1 MDKTIKKWGTIA
13 GAAAL
18 TFAFVD
24 AVWLEKY
31 FFEVNTFD
39 IGKKGSGKKVRLLL
53 LTDLHFRKRLYSR
66 HYKLANR
73 VNELK
78 PDLVLI
84 AGDVV
89 DETGTAAPV
98 IQFLRLLQYNI
109 PKVAIMG
116 NHDHKS
122 GVSLKAYREMYRSN
136 NCTLLMN
143 ESKCFTIAGERVMI
157 TGLDDF
163 IEGKASF
170 SQAVEGVGREENHL
184 LLIHSPKQQETV
196 LKQVKQMNQLRNDEE
211 KLNLQY
217 IFAGHNHG
225 GQIRIF
231 GFAPV
236 MPEKSGHYVNG
247 WYNAKS
253 PYLYVSK
260 GFGTSTLPFRF
271 GARAELTVFDL
282 GV

>member
-13 GAAAL
+13 GVAAL
-18 TFAFVD
+18 AIAFVD
-24 AVWLEKY
+24 AVWLEKH
-31 FFEVNTFD
+31 FFEVNTFN
-39 IGKKGSGKKVRLLL
+39 IGRRDSNKKVRLLL

-98 IQFLRLLQYNI
+98 IQFLRLLKYNI

-122 GVSLKAYREMYRSN
+122 EVSLRAYRGMYRSN

-143 ESKCFTIAGERVMI
+143 ESKCFTIRGERLMI

-170 SQAVEGVGREENHL
+170 SQAIEGVGREEKK
-184 LLIHSPKQQETV
+184 I
-196 LKQVKQMNQLRNDEE
+196 
-211 KLNLQY
+211 
-217 IFAGHNHG
+217 
-225 GQIRIF
+225 
-231 GFAPV
+231 
-236 MPEKSGHYVNG
+236 
-247 WYNAKS
+247 
-253 PYLYVSK
+253 
-260 GFGTSTLPFRF
+260 TSC
-271 GARAELTVFDL
+271 
-282 GV
+282 